1 MSDFI
6 TIEDYKSTMHLD
18 ILQPMVRNDE
28 QAIEDAETMA
38 IEEVKGYL
46 SGRYNVDEIFGTLGT
61 NRNSFIVMVVK
72 DIAIY
77 HLSCLHNPQKFS
89 QIRQTRYDQ
98 AIDKL
103 ERTQS
108 GKYSPVG
115 LPLKVFETPTQ
126 DTPEGGYLLSS
137 NPKRDNHF

>member
-6 TIEDYKSTMHLD
+6 TIDDYKSTMHLD
-18 ILQPMVRNDE
+18 ILNPMVRNDE
-28 QAIEDAETMA
+28 QAIEDAEVMA

-46 SGRYNVDEIFGTLGT
+46 SGRYNVDEIFSATG
-61 NRNSFIVMVVK
+61 NDRNAFIVMVVK
-72 DIAIY
+72 DLAIY

-89 QIRQTRYDQ
+89 QIRQTRYEQ

-103 ERTQS
+103 ERIQS

-115 LPLKVFETPTQ
+115 LHLKAFETPTQ

>member
-6 TIEDYKSTMHLD
+6 TIGDYKSTMHLD
-18 ILQPMVRNDE
+18 ILNPMVRNDQ

-46 SGRYNVDEIFGTLGT
+46 SSRYNVDEIFSATGED
-61 NRNSFIVMVVK
+61 RNAFIVMVVK

-103 ERTQS
+103 ERTQN

-115 LPLKVFETPTQ
+115 LPVKVFEPATH